1 MTPERWSAMQTAAN
15 TADGHD
21 WIVAVGYGG
30 LVLFLVGWCVLAA
43 IWWRNEMQRRAK
55 ERTFEGRTWR

>member
-21 WIVAVGYGG
+21 WIVAVGWGA
-30 LVLFLVGWCVLAA
+30 LIVFLAAWCVLAV
-43 IWWRNEMQRRAK
+43 IWWRNEQLTWAK
-55 ERTFEGRTWR
+55 QRTFDGRTWR